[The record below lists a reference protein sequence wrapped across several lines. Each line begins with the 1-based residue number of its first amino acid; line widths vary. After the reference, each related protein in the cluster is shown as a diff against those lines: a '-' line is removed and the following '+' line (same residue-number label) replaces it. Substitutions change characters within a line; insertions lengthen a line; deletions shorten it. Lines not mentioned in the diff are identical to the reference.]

1 MHAEFALRL
10 TVLVFTVF
18 YNIQGQGVL
27 FCNTTNGVPLF
38 IPLGFN
44 SNFMIFCLVKKD

>member
-1 MHAEFALRL
+1 MHAEFASRL

-18 YNIQGQGVL
+18 YKGVL
-27 FCNTTNGVPLF
+27 FCNTTNGVPHFL
-38 IPLGFN
+38 PLGFN